1 MQVLPLV
8 IRSCVYDFFI
18 VTLQQIVP
26 FRFGMDKNDNYYRQF
41 KNELAQYIMDTSQ
54 QWTTV
59 IKPKD
64 KLLSVDFKEIW
75 QYRDLMMLFVK
86 RNIITQYK
94 QTILGPL
101 WYLIQP
107 LMTTIMYM
115 VVFGGIA
122 KISTDGL
129 PQPLFYLAGIS
140 FWQYFSDC
148 LTKTSNTFVNNAGIF
163 GKVYFPRLITPL
175 SDVISNLVRFGIQF
189 GLFLCVYAYY
199 MIFTDAPIHTNW
211 YALLI
216 PILVMMLAGLSLGFG
231 ILFSSMTTKYRDL
244 QLLLSFFVSLWMY
257 ATPVIYPLS
266 TITNPKLLLVMQ
278 LNPLTG
284 IVEFFKYGM
293 LGVGCHE
300 WWMLG
305 YSFGF
310 MVVLLIT
317 GVVVFNKV
325 QRSFM
330 DTV

>member
-1 MQVLPLV
+1 MENQNL
-8 IRSCVYDFFI
+8 S
-18 VTLQQIVP
+18 
-26 FRFGMDKNDNYYRQF
+26 
-41 KNELAQYIMDTSQ
+41 
-54 QWTTV
+54 WTTE
-59 IKPKD
+59 IKPKN
-64 KLLSVDFKEIW
+64 KLLSIDFKEIW
-75 QYRDLMMLFVK
+75 QYRDLMLLFVK

-101 WYLIQP
+101 WYFIQP
-107 LMTTIMYM
+107 IMTTVMYM

-140 FWQYFSDC
+140 FWQYFADC
-148 LTKTSNTFVNNAGIF
+148 LNKTSNTFVSNAGIF
-163 GKVYFPRLITPL
+163 GKVYFPRLVTPL
-175 SDVISNLVRFGIQF
+175 SDVISNLVRFAIQF
-189 GLFLCVYAYY
+189 VLFLIVYAYY
-199 MIFTDAPIHTNW
+199 AIFTDVQIHTNW
-211 YALLI
+211 YILLLPLLI
-216 PILVMMLAGLSLGFG
+216 VMLAGLALGFG

-266 TITNPKLLLVMQ
+266 TITNDTLKLVMQ

-293 LGVGCHE
+293 LGVGCHD

-305 YSFGF
+305 YSFIF
-310 MVVLLIT
+310 MAVLLALGI
-317 GVVVFNKV
+317 VVFNKV

>member
-1 MQVLPLV
+1 MENQNL
-8 IRSCVYDFFI
+8 S
-18 VTLQQIVP
+18 
-26 FRFGMDKNDNYYRQF
+26 
-41 KNELAQYIMDTSQ
+41 
-54 QWTTV
+54 WTTE
-59 IKPKD
+59 IKPKN
-64 KLLSVDFKEIW
+64 KLLSIDFKEIW
-75 QYRDLMMLFVK
+75 QYRDLMLLFVK

-101 WYLIQP
+101 WYFIQP
-107 LMTTIMYM
+107 IMTTVMYM

-140 FWQYFSDC
+140 FWQYFADC
-148 LTKTSNTFVNNAGIF
+148 LNKTSNTFVSNASIF
-163 GKVYFPRLITPL
+163 GKVYFPRLVTPL
-175 SDVISNLVRFGIQF
+175 SDVISNLVRFAIQF
-189 GLFLCVYAYY
+189 VLFLIVYAYY
-199 MIFTDAPIHTNW
+199 AIFTDVQIHTNW
-211 YALLI
+211 YILLLPLLI
-216 PILVMMLAGLSLGFG
+216 VMLAGLALGFG

-266 TITNPKLLLVMQ
+266 TITNDTLKLVMQ

-284 IVEFFKYGM
+284 IVEFFKYGI
-293 LGVGCHE
+293 LGVGCHD

-305 YSFGF
+305 YSFIF
-310 MVVLLIT
+310 MVVLLALGI
-317 GVVVFNKV
+317 VVFNKV

>member
-1 MQVLPLV
+1 MNTPTNTATP
-8 IRSCVYDFFI
+8 SASTD
-18 VTLQQIVP
+18 
-26 FRFGMDKNDNYYRQF
+26 
-41 KNELAQYIMDTSQ
+41 

-64 KLLSVDFKEIW
+64 SLFSVDFKEIW
-75 QYRDLMMLFVK
+75 HYRDLMMLFVK

-107 LMTTIMYM
+107 LMTTVMYM

-140 FWQYFSDC
+140 FWQYFFDC

-175 SDVISNLVRFGIQF
+175 SDVVSNLVRFGIQF
-189 GLFLCVYAYY
+189 GLFLLVYFYY
-199 MIFTDAPIHTNW
+199 LIFTDAPIHTNW

-216 PILVMMLAGLSLGFG
+216 PVLVAMLAGLALGFG
-231 ILFSSMTTKYRDL
+231 ILFSSLTTKYRDL

-266 TITNPKLLLVMQ
+266 TISNPKLLLLMQ

-305 YSFGF
+305 YSFAF
-310 MVVLLIT
+310 MVVLMAI
-317 GVVVFNKV
+317 GIVVFNKV

>member
-1 MQVLPLV
+1 MAEIQE
-8 IRSCVYDFFI
+8 
-18 VTLQQIVP
+18 
-26 FRFGMDKNDNYYRQF
+26 K
-41 KNELAQYIMDTSQ
+41 
-54 QWTTV
+54 WTTE
-59 IKPKD
+59 IRPKD

-101 WYLIQP
+101 WYVIQP
-107 LMTTIMYM
+107 LMTTVMYM

-140 FWQYFSDC
+140 FWQYFADC

-163 GKVYFPRLITPL
+163 GKVYFPRLVTPL

-189 GLFLCVYAYY
+189 ALFLIVYLYY
-199 MIFTDAPIHTNW
+199 FIFTDANIQPNL
-211 YALLI
+211 YALLL
-216 PILVMMLAGLSLGFG
+216 PVLVVMLAGLALGFG

-266 TITNPKLLLVMQ
+266 TITNEKLRLVMQ

-293 LGVGCHE
+293 LGVGNHE

-310 MVVLLIT
+310 MVVLLAI
-317 GVVVFNKV
+317 GIIVFNKV
-325 QRSFM
+325 QKSFM

>member
-1 MQVLPLV
+1 MTE
-8 IRSCVYDFFI
+8 IEE
-18 VTLQQIVP
+18 
-26 FRFGMDKNDNYYRQF
+26 N
-41 KNELAQYIMDTSQ
+41 
-54 QWTTV
+54 WTTV
-59 IKPKD
+59 IRPKD

-75 QYRDLMMLFVK
+75 RYRDLMMLFVK

-94 QTILGPL
+94 QTILGPV

-129 PQPLFYLAGIS
+129 PQPLFYLAGIC

-175 SDVISNLVRFGIQF
+175 SDVISNLVRFSIQF

-199 MIFTDAPIHTNW
+199 AIFTDVHIHPNW
-211 YALLI
+211 YALMV
-216 PILVMMLAGLSLGFG
+216 PVLVAMLAGLALGFG

-266 TITNPKLLLVMQ
+266 TITNHKLLFIMQ

-284 IVEFFKYGM
+284 IIEFFKYGM
-293 LGVGCHE
+293 LGMGCHE

-305 YSFGF
+305 YSFIF
-310 MVVLLIT
+310 MLILLGI
-317 GVVVFNKV
+317 GIIVFNKV

>member
-1 MQVLPLV
+1 MQSKFV
-8 IRSCVYDFFI
+8 IMAEMEQGWMTEIR
-18 VTLQQIVP
+18 
-26 FRFGMDKNDNYYRQF
+26 
-41 KNELAQYIMDTSQ
+41 
-54 QWTTV
+54 
-59 IKPKD
+59 PKD

-101 WYLIQP
+101 WFVIQP
-107 LMTTIMYM
+107 MMTTVMYM

-140 FWQYFSDC
+140 FWQYFADC

-163 GKVYFPRLITPL
+163 GKVYFPRLVTPL

-189 GLFLCVYAYY
+189 GLFLIVYLYY
-199 MIFTDAPIHTNW
+199 VIFTDAVIQPNL
-211 YALLI
+211 YALMF
-216 PILVMMLAGLSLGFG
+216 PVLVAMLAGLALGFG

-266 TITNPKLLLVMQ
+266 TITNEKLRLVMQ

-293 LGVGCHE
+293 LGVGNHD

-310 MVVLLIT
+310 MVVLLAVGI
-317 GVVVFNKV
+317 VVFNKV
-325 QRSFM
+325 QKSFM

>member
-1 MQVLPLV
+1 
-8 IRSCVYDFFI
+8 
-18 VTLQQIVP
+18 
-26 FRFGMDKNDNYYRQF
+26 
-41 KNELAQYIMDTSQ
+41 MDTSQ

-64 KLLSVDFKEIW
+64 KLLSVDLKEIW

-310 MVVLLIT
+310 MVVLLII

>member
-1 MQVLPLV
+1 MAETQE
-8 IRSCVYDFFI
+8 
-18 VTLQQIVP
+18 
-26 FRFGMDKNDNYYRQF
+26 K
-41 KNELAQYIMDTSQ
+41 
-54 QWTTV
+54 WTTE
-59 IKPKD
+59 IRPKD
-64 KLLSVDFKEIW
+64 SLLSIDFKEIW
-75 QYRDLMMLFVK
+75 RYRDLMMLFVK

-94 QTILGPL
+94 QTVLGPL
-101 WYLIQP
+101 WFVIQP
-107 LMTTIMYM
+107 LMTTVMYM

-140 FWQYFSDC
+140 FWQYFADC
-148 LTKTSNTFVNNAGIF
+148 LTKTSNTFVSNAGIF
-163 GKVYFPRLITPL
+163 GKVYFPRLVTPL

-189 GLFLCVYAYY
+189 GLFLIVFLYY
-199 MIFTDAPIHTNW
+199 VIFTDAVIQPNW
-211 YALLI
+211 YALLF
-216 PILVMMLAGLSLGFG
+216 PVLVAILAGLALGFG

-266 TITNPKLLLVMQ
+266 TITNEKLLLVMQ

-293 LGVGCHE
+293 LGVGNHD

-305 YSFGF
+305 YSIGF
-310 MVVLLIT
+310 MVVLLAVGI
-317 GVVVFNKV
+317 VVFNKV
-325 QRSFM
+325 QKSFM

>member
-1 MQVLPLV
+1 MAE
-8 IRSCVYDFFI
+8 IEH
-18 VTLQQIVP
+18 
-26 FRFGMDKNDNYYRQF
+26 G
-41 KNELAQYIMDTSQ
+41 
-54 QWTTV
+54 WTTE
-59 IKPKD
+59 IRPKD

-101 WYLIQP
+101 WYVIQP
-107 LMTTIMYM
+107 MMTTVMYM

-140 FWQYFSDC
+140 FWQYFADC

-163 GKVYFPRLITPL
+163 GKVYFPRLVTPL

-189 GLFLCVYAYY
+189 ALFLIVYIYY
-199 MIFTDAPIHTNW
+199 FIFTDANIQPNL
-211 YALLI
+211 YALLF
-216 PILVMMLAGLSLGFG
+216 PILVIMLAGLALGFG

-266 TITNPKLLLVMQ
+266 TITNDTLRMVMQ

-293 LGVGCHE
+293 LGVGNHE

-310 MVVLLIT
+310 MVVLLAI
-317 GVVVFNKV
+317 GIVVFNKV
-325 QRSFM
+325 QKTFM